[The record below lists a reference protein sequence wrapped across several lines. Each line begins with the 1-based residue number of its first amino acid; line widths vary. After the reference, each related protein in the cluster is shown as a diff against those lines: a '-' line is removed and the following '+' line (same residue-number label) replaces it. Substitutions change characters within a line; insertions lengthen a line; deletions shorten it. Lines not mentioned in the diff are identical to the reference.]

1 MFFSS
6 YFHGVFILAVK
17 LGSTSA
23 LLRLQK
29 TAKSNFCGECLA
41 LALALALGNDVFDV
55 TVHAMLSTVAGA
67 RSFLGLLV
75 LWFIVGHYDQYDGSL
90 DHDSQVKSTSFLN
103 NTLLIFQ
110 GDHQVE
116 VLAGLHPI
124 PVTRNAFVP
133 AKMFHISENSIY
145 QKLSLSFNS
154 SISIKQI

>member
-75 LWFIVGHYDQYDGSL
+75 LWFIVGHDGSL

-124 PVTRNAFVP
+124 PVTRNVFVP
-133 AKMFHISENSIY
+133 AKCSI
-145 QKLSLSFNS
+145 
-154 SISIKQI
+154 